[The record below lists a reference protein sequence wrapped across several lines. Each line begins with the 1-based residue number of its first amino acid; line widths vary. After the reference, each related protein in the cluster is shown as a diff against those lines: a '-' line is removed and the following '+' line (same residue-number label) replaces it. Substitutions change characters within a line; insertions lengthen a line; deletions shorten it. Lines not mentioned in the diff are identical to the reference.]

1 MNNYP
6 NHWLQGDYTP
16 DHLDRTE
23 PILHPAS
30 ASVGLPV
37 TTVASG
43 PGRSVTVCNTWE
55 GSLQTEV

>member
-16 DHLDRTE
+16 DHLDGME

-30 ASVGLPV
+30 ASVELPV
-37 TTVASG
+37 TTVVPR
-43 PGRSVTVCNTWE
+43 PGRLATVCNTRK
-55 GSLQTEV
+55 GSRQTKV